1 MDYDVCKWH
10 SDLSMDEREDSGI
23 VRMAKAD
30 GFLNTWGQ
38 LSKPIR
44 ACGREV
50 KKSTEAGR

>member
-1 MDYDVCKWH
+1 
-10 SDLSMDEREDSGI
+10 MDEREDSGI
-23 VRMAKAD
+23 VRMAKVD